1 MAQAW
6 MLPQFSQPCIIH
18 ATYTWVAHY
27 LGVHRQR
34 VHVFLASDV
43 SRAVLGGTCTGLGS
57 LAGACSQRGALASL
71 CDQGVASPAIFLM
84 LLQVSFDWG
93 WDKGILSGSGYGD
106 LRLTDGAID
115 MIFTVKTETKGIPH
129 VQTATASFSFDS
141 LDLDVHSYS
150 FDWLY
155 QALLFLFSGT
165 IKDNIEGHVHDALLN
180 DVPVAINDVLDTL
193 PAQVRCST
201 RHQTSCLYSLL
212 LAGAWR
218 IASKQQ

>member
-1 MAQAW
+1 M
-6 MLPQFSQPCIIH
+6 
-18 ATYTWVAHY
+18 
-27 LGVHRQR
+27 
-34 VHVFLASDV
+34 
-43 SRAVLGGTCTGLGS
+43 
-57 LAGACSQRGALASL
+57 
-71 CDQGVASPAIFLM
+71 ASPAIFLI
-84 LLQVSFDWG
+84 LLQVSFNWG

-106 LRLTDGAID
+106 LSLTDGAID

-193 PAQVRCST
+193 PAQVRCFMGT
-201 RHQTSCLYSLL
+201 RKHVCMCCKWLKDCQQATLMNQD
-212 LAGAWR
+212 WR
-218 IASKQQ
+218 DTPC